1 LSAPSITIEELL
13 QTTSR
18 TFALSIPLLPE
29 PLNHEI
35 TLAYLVFRIADTVE
49 DADFLGRDQRQ
60 RGLHDLCD
68 VLSDLDADSIEQWTR
83 TWADKSISDNDD
95 YNRLMRETPRVL
107 SLVRELPA
115 SSRRIIVNHASRSAT
130 GMAAVLA
137 EADQQGR
144 LQLQNLQA
152 LQDYCYY
159 VAGIV
164 GELITE
170 LFVTGRYSPSE
181 VATLFETAAAFG
193 EALQLVN
200 ILKDSAADRICGR
213 AYLPAGVPIEDVFE
227 LARQDLI
234 EAGRYVEALR
244 NLNAPPGFIAFC
256 DAPLQL
262 ADATLRVVE
271 ANGPGSKV
279 PREETMS
286 LLQQVMARAGMVD

>member
-1 LSAPSITIEELL
+1 MNVPSITIEELL
-13 QTTSR
+13 QATSR

-29 PLNHEI
+29 PLNHEV

-49 DADFLGRDQRQ
+49 DADFLERDQRQ
-60 RGLHDLCD
+60 RGLHDLCN
-68 VLSDLDADSIEQWTR
+68 VLTDLDELSIEKWTR
-83 TWADKSISDNDD
+83 AWADRPISDNAD
-95 YNRLMRETPRVL
+95 YNRLMRETPLVL
-107 SLVRELPA
+107 SLVRELPE
-115 SSRRIIVNHASRSAT
+115 SSRRIIVSHAIRSAT
-130 GMAAVLA
+130 GMATVLA
-137 EADQQGR
+137 EADQRGR
-144 LQLQNLQA
+144 LQLQSLQA

-170 LFVTGRYSPSE
+170 LFVTGRYGSSQT
-181 VATLFETAAAFG
+181 ATLFETAAAFG

-200 ILKDSAADRICGR
+200 ILKDSAADQVCGR
-213 AYLPAGVPIEDVFE
+213 AYLPAGVPMEDVFE
-227 LARQDLI
+227 LARRDLV

-262 ADATLRVVE
+262 ASATLRVVE

-279 PREETMS
+279 PRDETMS
-286 LLQQVMARAGMVD
+286 LLQQVMVRAGMVD

>member
-1 LSAPSITIEELL
+1 MNVPSITIEELL
-13 QTTSR
+13 QATSR

-29 PLNHEI
+29 PLNHEV

-49 DADFLGRDQRQ
+49 DADFLERDQRQ
-60 RGLHDLCD
+60 RGLHDLCN
-68 VLSDLDADSIEQWTR
+68 VLTDLDELSIEKWTR
-83 TWADKSISDNDD
+83 AWADRPISDNAD
-95 YNRLMRETPRVL
+95 YNRLMRETPLVL
-107 SLVRELPA
+107 SLVRELPE
-115 SSRRIIVNHASRSAT
+115 SSRRIIVSHAIRSAT
-130 GMAAVLA
+130 GMATVLA
-137 EADQQGR
+137 EADQRGR
-144 LQLQNLQA
+144 LQLQSLQA

-170 LFVTGRYSPSE
+170 LFVTGRYGSSQT
-181 VATLFETAAAFG
+181 ATLFETAAAFG

-200 ILKDSAADRICGR
+200 ILKDSAADQVCGR
-213 AYLPAGVPIEDVFE
+213 AYLPARVPMEDVFE
-227 LARQDLI
+227 LARRDLV

-262 ADATLRVVE
+262 ASATLRVVE

-279 PREETMS
+279 PRDETMS
-286 LLQQVMARAGMVD
+286 LLQQVMVRAGMVD